1 SHNISFQLLPL
12 EKLLFLDLENL
23 SVKLQKKTEKEQ
35 KSCPILTD
43 MDKIFIVIQHS
54 GHWDENQNYIN
65 FQVRGMVIPNN
76 CNYNTLVGMICNEL
90 KIDLGSTTLKIEY
103 QGKDNY
109 PPFHIEDDLQFYFYK
124 ELKKKD
130 SDFTKYP
137 LCLTMENNHI
147 ESTVFPTRSTSTEIN
162 HIELTF
168 FSTRSTSTYNELGI
182 ELGQAEEG
190 TSNSDEEAT
199 VDMDADESENY
210 ISNARLVAKQ
220 IIEMGNEANNDAEEI
235 KIDEDSV
242 INNKNHQEIAPSQIY
257 KEWSCKNR
265 NIAQAIPTRLT
276 SKHEEILNDN
286 YKYSLKMTV

>member
-1 SHNISFQLLPL
+1 MALLPKQRAPTDRGVTL
-12 EKLLFLDLENL
+12 IPWLPSFSIALL

-35 KSCPILTD
+35 KSCPISTD

-54 GHWDENQNYIN
+54 GYWDENQNYIN
-65 FQVRGMVIPNN
+65 FQVREMVIPNN

-109 PPFHIEDDLQFYFYK
+109 RPFHIEDDLEFYFYK
-124 ELKKKD
+124 ELKKKY

-137 LCLTMENNHI
+137 L
-147 ESTVFPTRSTSTEIN
+147 STST
-162 HIELTF
+162 H
-168 FSTRSTSTYNELGI
+168 NELGI

-210 ISNARLVAKQ
+210 ISYARLVAKQ
-220 IIEMGNEANNDAEEI
+220 IIEMGNEANSDA
-235 KIDEDSV
+235 
-242 INNKNHQEIAPSQIY
+242 
-257 KEWSCKNR
+257 
-265 NIAQAIPTRLT
+265 
-276 SKHEEILNDN
+276 
-286 YKYSLKMTV
+286 